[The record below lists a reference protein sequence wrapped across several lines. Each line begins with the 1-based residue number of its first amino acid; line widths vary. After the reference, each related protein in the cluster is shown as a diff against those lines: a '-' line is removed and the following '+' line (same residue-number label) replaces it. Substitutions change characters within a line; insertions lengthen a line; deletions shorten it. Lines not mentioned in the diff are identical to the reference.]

1 MGIMKFFPL
10 TIERTT
16 KGGSFELRI
25 ESRGSYFFV
34 TFFLS
39 FSLSLFFNN
48 VDKGRRVEQKAR
60 LEKEEEGR
68 LINSRCPLPV
78 TVTRVSLVS

>member
-16 KGGSFELRI
+16 KGRGFELRI

-34 TFFLS
+34 SSFLFSLS
-39 FSLSLFFNN
+39 FSN
-48 VDKGRRVEQKAR
+48 VDKGRRVERNAR

>member
-1 MGIMKFFPL
+1 MKFFPL

-34 TFFLS
+34 SSFLL
-39 FSLSLFFNN
+39 SLSLSN
-48 VDKGRRVEQKAR
+48 VDKGRRVERKAR